1 LTEVDKKTPIFR
13 NDLIFQEIKN
23 RDGSKHY
30 IIKDPITSTYFKIGE
45 AEFFIIS
52 KLDGNKTT
60 GKIIGLVKDKF
71 NEDLSEEELEL
82 FLSNLQELCFLDN
95 DLTRQEL
102 LKRQR
107 DASRKKSDSILGKLA
122 YIKIKAVNPSKLFS
136 RMIKHVRFFFTAT
149 FVWIAAAMMFV
160 AFLITLYNGKA
171 MADGFIGILNL
182 RGLIILYFT
191 ILVVGVFHEFA
202 HGLTC
207 HRFGGEV
214 REMGFL
220 LIYLQPAFY
229 CNISDAWLFPKKS
242 HRLWV
247 SLAGGF
253 FQFFIWALAVFVWRL
268 TEPGVLINDISV
280 AVMFFAGVSNLFN
293 FNPLLKYDGY
303 YLLSDYLEIPNLRDK
318 AKNYWRAL
326 VDKVIFRDP
335 AYWESITPRDR
346 RIYFYYGIFSFFYI
360 VFIVGYLLYLAGW
373 YLIDRLGGTGL
384 LIFVALLV
392 FLFRKMIMDAARG
405 IKRFFKTNAAFF
417 LKRRTLS
424 ITILTILFLAVISV
438 VTGWELR
445 VKGELVLDPTNSLLL
460 KYDNMGYVQL
470 INYSADNPNASKQR
484 EISVLGGDYSTTSLV
499 PLINPDEKVER
510 GQTIA
515 MLVNTETQKYID
527 EYTAALDKATE
538 ELGILKKGA
547 RPEEIESA
555 RNEVSEMEAK
565 LDLASQN
572 LRRTNE
578 MMQKKVI
585 ARKVWEDAYADSVV
599 WASRL
604 KSAQSKLELLQ
615 AGARPEEIRAKQA
628 EIDKLKGQIDFHKKQ
643 QEAYDIKSTINGVV
657 LSVDTGETVCEIAE
671 LDTLKAIIML
681 SEKEL
686 ADIKLD
692 QKVKFK
698 VRSYPEMSFYGTVYR
713 IGKKIVEQG
722 GKRVFMVECRI
733 PNNEHI
739 LKPGMTGVANIYC
752 GKRKLSSLIY
762 RKFFR
767 TIRTE
772 FWDWFDWL

>member
-1 LTEVDKKTPIFR
+1 MDKKTPIFR

-23 RDGSKHY
+23 KDGSSHY

-52 KLDGNKTT
+52 KLNGKKTT
-60 GKIIGLVKDKF
+60 GQIIESVREKF
-71 NEDLSEEELEL
+71 KEDLSEDELDQ
-82 FLSNLQELCFLDN
+82 FLSHLQELCFLDN

-102 LKRQR
+102 LKKQR
-107 DASRKKSDSILGKLA
+107 ESAKSEPQSFLGKLA
-122 YIKIKAVNPSKLFS
+122 YIKIKAVNPSRLFN
-136 RMIKHVRFFFTAT
+136 RMINHVSFFFTKT
-149 FVWIAAAMMFV
+149 FVWLALILMFF
-160 AFLITLYNGKA
+160 AFIISLYDGEQ
-171 MADGFIGILNL
+171 MGEGFISILNL
-182 RGLIILYFT
+182 QGIIILYFT
-191 ILVVGVFHEFA
+191 ILIVGILHEFA

-207 HRFGGEV
+207 RHFGGEV
-214 REMGFL
+214 RELGFL

-229 CNISDAWLFPKKS
+229 CNISDAWLFPEKS
-242 HRLWV
+242 RRLWV

-253 FQFFIWALAVFVWRL
+253 FQFFIWALAVFLWRL
-268 TEPGVLINDISV
+268 TEPGIFINNIAV
-280 AVMFFAGVSNLFN
+280 AVMFFAGVSNLLN

-326 VDKVIFRDP
+326 ADKFIFRDA

-360 VFIVGYLLYLAGW
+360 VLILGYLLYLAGW
-373 YLIDRLGGTGL
+373 FLIDRLGGTGFI
-384 LIFVALLV
+384 IFAALLL
-392 FLFRKMIMDAARG
+392 FLFRKLIMDAAVG
-405 IKRFFKTNAAFF
+405 IKRFFRANATFF
-417 LKRRTLS
+417 VRRRTLS
-424 ITILTILFLAVISV
+424 IAVLTIVFLAVISI

-445 VKGELVLDPTNSLLL
+445 VKGELVLNPTNSLLL

-470 INYSADNPNASKQR
+470 INYSADNPNAEKQR

-499 PLINPDEKVER
+499 PLVNPEEKVTR

-515 MLVNTETQKYID
+515 LLVNTETQKFID
-527 EYTAALDKATE
+527 EYTSSLDKAAE
-538 ELGILKKGA
+538 ELAILKKGA

-565 LDLASQN
+565 LDLASQS
-572 LRRTNE
+572 LQRTNE
-578 MMQKKVI
+578 MMEKKVI
-585 ARKVWEDAYADSVV
+585 ARQLWEDAYTDSVV

-604 KSAQSKLELLQ
+604 KSAQSKLELLL
-615 AGARPEEIRAKQA
+615 AGARPEEIRAKEA
-628 EIDKLKGQIDFHKKQ
+628 EIDKLKGQIEFHKKQ
-643 QEAYDIKSTINGVV
+643 QDAYDIKSTINGVV

-713 IGKKIVEQG
+713 IGKKIIEQG
-722 GKRVFMVECRI
+722 KDRVFMVECRI
-733 PNNEHI
+733 PNPEHI